1 MIPYN
6 TLVLT
11 DKYTR
16 LVEPESLKKTGLVDY
31 EKGGVA
37 LGDSS
42 EGLNKYDWT
51 FKVVN
56 KTQGVLSRDG
66 FPETIVYEFS
76 TKPIDV
82 AFCFD
87 QSMNIVIAW
96 QDKDFNLYLRRYN
109 STTNSFQVLNL
120 GIGKCPRLTLD
131 EKRSEFISNSDVIL
145 GYIANNTLLYRV
157 QREGYLIIHT
167 VEQNMLPS
175 QRLARIGVKGFRL
188 QFVLTPRG

>member
-11 DKYTR
+11 DRYTR

-42 EGLNKYDWT
+42 EGLNKYNWELN
-51 FKVVN
+51 VVSN
-56 KTQGVLSRDG
+56 
-66 FPETIVYEFS
+66 
-76 TKPIDV
+76 TKAMLHREGITPIQVFTYPSKPLDV

-87 QSMNIVIAW
+87 QSMNVVLAW

-109 STTNSFQVLNL
+109 SATNSFQVLNL

-145 GYIANNTLLYRV
+145 AYITNKSLVYRV
-157 QREGYLIIHT
+157 QREGFNTIHV
-167 VEQNMLPS
+167 VEEEMLAS

-188 QFVLTPRG
+188 QMVLTPKG

>member
-11 DKYTR
+11 DGYTR

-42 EGLNKYDWT
+42 EGLNKYNWELN
-51 FKVVN
+51 VVS
-56 KTQGVLSRDG
+56 KTKAMLHKEGTTPIQVFTYPS
-66 FPETIVYEFS
+66 
-76 TKPIDV
+76 KPLDV

-87 QSMNIVIAW
+87 QSMNIVLAW
-96 QDKDFNLYLRRYN
+96 QDSEFNIYLRRYSGSIN
-109 STTNSFQVLNL
+109 AFETINL
-120 GIGKCPRLTLD
+120 GSGKCPRLTLD
-131 EKRSEFISNSDVIL
+131 EKRAEFIQNSDIIL
-145 GYIANNTLLYRV
+145 AYITNKSLVYRV
-157 QREGYLIIHT
+157 QREGFNTIHV
-167 VEQNMLPS
+167 VEEEMLAS

-188 QFVLTPRG
+188 QMVLTPKG

>member
-11 DKYTR
+11 DRYTR

-42 EGLNKYDWT
+42 EGLNKYNWELN
-51 FKVVN
+51 VVSN
-56 KTQGVLSRDG
+56 
-66 FPETIVYEFS
+66 
-76 TKPIDV
+76 TKAMLHREGITPIQVFTYPSKPLDV

-87 QSMNIVIAW
+87 QSMNVVLAW
-96 QDKDFNLYLRRYN
+96 QDSEFNLYLRRYN
-109 STTNSFQVLNL
+109 SATNSFQVLNL

-145 GYIANNTLLYRV
+145 AYITNKSLVYRV
-157 QREGYLIIHT
+157 QREGFNTIHV
-167 VEQNMLPS
+167 VEEEMLAS

-188 QFVLTPRG
+188 QMVLTPKG

>member
-1 MIPYN
+1 MIPHN

-11 DKYTR
+11 DRYTR
-16 LVEPESLKKTGLVDY
+16 LVEPESFKKTGLVDY

-56 KTQGVLSRDG
+56 KTQGVLSREG

-87 QSMNIVIAW
+87 QSMNLVLAW
-96 QDKDFNLYLRRYN
+96 QTSDFEIMLRTYN
-109 STTNSFQVLNL
+109 FNNGSYFNRSFGN
-120 GIGKCPRLTLD
+120 GKCPRLTLD
-131 EKRSEFISNSDVIL
+131 EKRKELISNSDIIFA
-145 GYIANNTLLYRV
+145 YITDNALQYRV
-157 QREGYLIIHT
+157 QREGYNVAHI
-167 VEQNMLPS
+167 VEENMLPS
-175 QRLARIGVKGFRL
+175 QRLARIGVQSFRL
-188 QFVLTPRG
+188 QMVLTPKG